1 MKKLINISL
10 SEIKISELTKLK
22 SEALIVSFYES
33 KKISDITDIFDKK
46 SKGVIKKL
54 ISRNELSG
62 SLGNKVYLP
71 NLNGTNSE
79 KVYFLG
85 CGKKDKEMSEQEF
98 LSLSEKIASAAIQSN
113 VKNVHI
119 YLPTLT
125 IKGRTEDW
133 NFKILARTLE
143 ASCYKYFFKGKKAQ
157 SKNILSKV
165 TLLKNADKKGL
176 TTFNKSLK
184 IGHVIGVGMNTSRE
198 LANTPAN
205 ICTPT
210 FLASQAKKLSKSFPV
225 IKTKILGEK
234 EMKKIGMD
242 CLLSVGNGSAQE
254 SKFIIM
260 QYTGA
265 AKTKKPNI
273 IVGKGITFDTGG
285 ISIKPSPA
293 MDEMKYDMTGSAS
306 VIGTMR
312 AIAEI
317 KPKSNIIGVI
327 ASAENMP
334 SSTATKPGDVVKT
347 LSGQTVEILNTDA
360 EGRLVLC
367 DALTYV
373 ERFNPANV
381 IDIATL
387 TGACVVALGHE
398 ATGMLSNDQKL
409 ADNILESGYASCDRA
424 WQLPLWDSYQDA
436 LDSRY
441 ADIANIGGRA
451 GAITAACFLSRF
463 AKKYNWAHLD
473 IAGTAYGGKIGK
485 KSSGRPVP
493 LLTEYL
499 LSQK

>member
-10 SEIKISELTKLK
+10 SETKISELTKLK
-22 SEALIVSFYES
+22 SEALIVCFYES

-54 ISRNELSG
+54 ISRDELSG

-98 LSLSEKIASAAIQSN
+98 LSLSEKIASAAIQSK

-165 TLLKNADKKGL
+165 TLLKNLDKKGL
-176 TTFNKSLK
+176 ATFNKSLK
-184 IGHVIGVGMNTSRE
+184 IGHVTGIGMNTSRE

-260 QYTGA
+260 QYSGA
-265 AKTKKPNI
+265 SKTKKPNI

-293 MDEMKYDMTGSAS
+293 MDEMKY
-306 VIGTMR
+306 
-312 AIAEI
+312 
-317 KPKSNIIGVI
+317 
-327 ASAENMP
+327 
-334 SSTATKPGDVVKT
+334 
-347 LSGQTVEILNTDA
+347 LSLIH
-360 EGRLVLC
+360 
-367 DALTYV
+367 
-373 ERFNPANV
+373 
-381 IDIATL
+381 I
-387 TGACVVALGHE
+387 
-398 ATGMLSNDQKL
+398 
-409 ADNILESGYASCDRA
+409 
-424 WQLPLWDSYQDA
+424 
-436 LDSRY
+436 
-441 ADIANIGGRA
+441 
-451 GAITAACFLSRF
+451 
-463 AKKYNWAHLD
+463 
-473 IAGTAYGGKIGK
+473 
-485 KSSGRPVP
+485 
-493 LLTEYL
+493 
-499 LSQK
+499 

>member
-10 SEIKISELTKLK
+10 SEIYLKDLTKSK
-22 SEALIVSFYES
+22 NEALILGSYES
-33 KKISDITDIFDKK
+33 NKLNNLTKIFDEK
-46 SKGVIKKL
+46 SKGVLKKL
-54 ISRNELSG
+54 ISREELSG

-71 NLNGTNSE
+71 NLEGTNSE
-79 KVYFLG
+79 KVYFIG
-85 CGKKDKEMSEQEF
+85 CGKENKEINEQEF
-98 LSLSEKIASAAIQSN
+98 LSFSQSVANAAIQSKAKHVFIFIPSIQVRN
-113 VKNVHI
+113 
-119 YLPTLT
+119 
-125 IKGRTEDW
+125 RSEEW
-133 NFKILARTLE
+133 NYKILARTLE
-143 ASCYKYFFKGKKAQ
+143 SNCYKYFFKGKKNQ
-157 SKNILSKV
+157 PKNTLSKI
-165 TLLKNADKKGL
+165 TLLKEKEKKGSSL
-176 TTFNKSLK
+176 LNKAVK
-184 IGHVIGVGMNTSRE
+184 IGHITAIGMNTSRD

-205 ICTPT
+205 ICTPSY
-210 FLASQAKKLSKSFPV
+210 LAAQAKRLSKSFPV
-225 IKTKILGEK
+225 IKTKVLGEK

-260 QYTGA
+260 EYSGA

-306 VIGTMR
+306 VMGTMR

-317 KPKSNIIGVI
+317 KPKSNIIAVI
-327 ASAENMP
+327 AAAENMP

-373 ERFNPANV
+373 ERFNPASV

-398 ATGMLSNDQKL
+398 ATGLLSNNQSL
-409 ADNILESGYASCDRA
+409 ADKILDCGLTSCDRA

-436 LDSRY
+436 LDSKY

-463 AKKYNWAHLD
+463 TKKYNWAHLD
-473 IAGTAYGGKIGK
+473 IAGTAYGGKVGK
-485 KSSGRPVP
+485 RSSGRPVP

-499 LSQK
+499 LTQK

>member
-1 MKKLINISL
+1 M
-10 SEIKISELTKLK
+10 
-22 SEALIVSFYES
+22 A
-33 KKISDITDIFDKK
+33 
-46 SKGVIKKL
+46 
-54 ISRNELSG
+54 
-62 SLGNKVYLP
+62 
-71 NLNGTNSE
+71 
-79 KVYFLG
+79 
-85 CGKKDKEMSEQEF
+85 
-98 LSLSEKIASAAIQSN
+98 
-113 VKNVHI
+113 
-119 YLPTLT
+119 

-165 TLLKNADKKGL
+165 TLLKNTDKKGL
-176 TTFNKSLK
+176 TTFNKALK

-260 QYTGA
+260 QYSGA

-317 KPKSNIIGVI
+317 KPKSNIIGII

-463 AKKYNWAHLD
+463 AKIYNWAHLD

>member
-1 MKKLINISL
+1 
-10 SEIKISELTKLK
+10 
-22 SEALIVSFYES
+22 
-33 KKISDITDIFDKK
+33 
-46 SKGVIKKL
+46 
-54 ISRNELSG
+54 
-62 SLGNKVYLP
+62 
-71 NLNGTNSE
+71 
-79 KVYFLG
+79 
-85 CGKKDKEMSEQEF
+85 MSEQEF
-98 LSLSEKIASAAIQSN
+98 LSLSEKIASAAIQSK

-176 TTFNKSLK
+176 TTFNKALK

-260 QYTGA
+260 QYSGA
-265 AKTKKPNI
+265 TKTKKPNI

>member
-1 MKKLINISL
+1 
-10 SEIKISELTKLK
+10 
-22 SEALIVSFYES
+22 
-33 KKISDITDIFDKK
+33 
-46 SKGVIKKL
+46 
-54 ISRNELSG
+54 
-62 SLGNKVYLP
+62 
-71 NLNGTNSE
+71 
-79 KVYFLG
+79 
-85 CGKKDKEMSEQEF
+85 MSEQEF

-119 YLPTLT
+119 YLPALA

-165 TLLKNADKKGL
+165 TLLKNVDKKGL
-176 TTFNKSLK
+176 TTFNKALK

-210 FLASQAKKLSKSFPV
+210 FLASQAKKLSKSFPI

-260 QYTGA
+260 QYSGA

-306 VIGTMR
+306 VVGTMR

-347 LSGQTVEILNTDA
+347 LSLIH
-360 EGRLVLC
+360 
-367 DALTYV
+367 
-373 ERFNPANV
+373 
-381 IDIATL
+381 I
-387 TGACVVALGHE
+387 
-398 ATGMLSNDQKL
+398 
-409 ADNILESGYASCDRA
+409 
-424 WQLPLWDSYQDA
+424 
-436 LDSRY
+436 
-441 ADIANIGGRA
+441 
-451 GAITAACFLSRF
+451 
-463 AKKYNWAHLD
+463 
-473 IAGTAYGGKIGK
+473 
-485 KSSGRPVP
+485 
-493 LLTEYL
+493 
-499 LSQK
+499 

>member
-10 SEIKISELTKLK
+10 SEINLKDLTKSK
-22 SEALIVSFYES
+22 NEALILGSYETN
-33 KKISDITDIFDKK
+33 KLNKLTKIFDEK

-54 ISRNELSG
+54 ISREELSG

-71 NLNGTNSE
+71 NLEGTNSE
-79 KVYFLG
+79 KVYFIG
-85 CGKKDKEMSEQEF
+85 CGKENKEINEQEF
-98 LSLSEKIASAAIQSN
+98 LSFTQSVANAAIQSKAKQVFIFMPN
-113 VKNVHI
+113 IQV
-119 YLPTLT
+119 
-125 IKGRTEDW
+125 RSRSEEW
-133 NFKILARTLE
+133 NYKILARTLE
-143 ASCYKYFFKGKKAQ
+143 SNCYKYFFKGKKNQ
-157 SKNILSKV
+157 PKNALSKI
-165 TLLKNADKKGL
+165 TLLKEKEKKGL
-176 TTFNKSLK
+176 STLNKAIK
-184 IGHVIGVGMNTSRE
+184 IGHITAIGMNTSRD

-205 ICTPT
+205 ICTPSY
-210 FLASQAKKLSKSFPV
+210 LAAQAKKLSKSFPV
-225 IKTKILGEK
+225 IKTKVLGEK

-260 QYTGA
+260 EYSGTT
-265 AKTKKPNI
+265 KSKKPNI

-306 VIGTMR
+306 VMGTMR

-317 KPKSNIIGVI
+317 KPKSNIIAVI
-327 ASAENMP
+327 AAAENMP

-347 LSGQTVEILNTDA
+347 LSGQTVEVLNTDA

-373 ERFNPANV
+373 ERFNPASV

-398 ATGMLSNDQKL
+398 ATGLLSNNQSL
-409 ADNILESGYASCDRA
+409 ADKILNCGLTSCDRA

-436 LDSRY
+436 LDSKY

-463 AKKYNWAHLD
+463 TKKYNWAHLD
-473 IAGTAYGGKIGK
+473 IAGTAYGGKVGK
-485 KSSGRPVP
+485 RSSGRPVP

-499 LSQK
+499 LTQK

>member
-1 MKKLINISL
+1 MCIR
-10 SEIKISELTKLK
+10 
-22 SEALIVSFYES
+22 
-33 KKISDITDIFDKK
+33 D
-46 SKGVIKKL
+46 
-54 ISRNELSG
+54 R
-62 SLGNKVYLP
+62 
-71 NLNGTNSE
+71 
-79 KVYFLG
+79 
-85 CGKKDKEMSEQEF
+85 
-98 LSLSEKIASAAIQSN
+98 
-113 VKNVHI
+113 
-119 YLPTLT
+119 
-125 IKGRTEDW
+125 
-133 NFKILARTLE
+133 
-143 ASCYKYFFKGKKAQ
+143 
-157 SKNILSKV
+157 
-165 TLLKNADKKGL
+165 KGL
-176 TTFNKSLK
+176 AVFNKALK

-260 QYTGA
+260 QYSGA

-436 LDSRY
+436 LDSR
-441 ADIANIGGRA
+441 
-451 GAITAACFLSRF
+451 LSLI
-463 AKKYNWAHLD
+463 H
-473 IAGTAYGGKIGK
+473 I
-485 KSSGRPVP
+485 
-493 LLTEYL
+493 
-499 LSQK
+499 

>member
-1 MKKLINISL
+1 
-10 SEIKISELTKLK
+10 
-22 SEALIVSFYES
+22 
-33 KKISDITDIFDKK
+33 
-46 SKGVIKKL
+46 
-54 ISRNELSG
+54 
-62 SLGNKVYLP
+62 
-71 NLNGTNSE
+71 
-79 KVYFLG
+79 
-85 CGKKDKEMSEQEF
+85 MSEQEF
-98 LSLSEKIASAAIQSN
+98 LSLSEKIASAAIQSK

-176 TTFNKSLK
+176 TTFNKALK

-260 QYTGA
+260 QYSGA
-265 AKTKKPNI
+265 TKTKKPNI

-398 ATGMLSNDQKL
+398 ATGMLSNDQTL

>member
-1 MKKLINISL
+1 
-10 SEIKISELTKLK
+10 
-22 SEALIVSFYES
+22 
-33 KKISDITDIFDKK
+33 
-46 SKGVIKKL
+46 
-54 ISRNELSG
+54 
-62 SLGNKVYLP
+62 
-71 NLNGTNSE
+71 
-79 KVYFLG
+79 
-85 CGKKDKEMSEQEF
+85 MSEQEF

-119 YLPTLT
+119 YLPALA

-176 TTFNKSLK
+176 ATFNKALK

-260 QYTGA
+260 QYSGA

>member
-10 SEIKISELTKLK
+10 SEIKTSELTKLK

-85 CGKKDKEMSEQEF
+85 CGKKDIEMSEQEF
-98 LSLSEKIASAAIQSN
+98 LSLSEKIASAAIQSK

-119 YLPTLT
+119 YLPALT

-176 TTFNKSLK
+176 TTFNKALK

-260 QYTGA
+260 QYSGA

-398 ATGMLSNDQKL
+398 ATGMLSNDQTL

>member
-10 SEIKISELTKLK
+10 SEVKLSDLTKIK
-22 SEALIVSFYES
+22 SETLIVGSYEA
-33 KKISDITDIFDKK
+33 KKLTEVTSIFNKK
-46 SKGVIKKL
+46 SKGVLDKL
-54 ISRNELSG
+54 ISRQELSG

-71 NLNGTNSE
+71 NLVGTDSE
-79 KVYFLG
+79 KIYFIG
-85 CGKKDKEMSEQEF
+85 CGKEKKEINEQEF
-98 LSLSEKIASAAIQSN
+98 LSFSQSIANAALQSN
-113 VKNVHI
+113 SKNVHI
-119 YLPTLT
+119 FIPS
-125 IKGRTEDW
+125 ISVNSRPEEW

-143 ASCYKYFFKGKKAQ
+143 SNSYKYFFKGKKNQ
-157 SKNILSKV
+157 PKNTLTKV
-165 TLLKNADKKGL
+165 TLLKEPNKKS
-176 TTFNKSLK
+176 FNNLNKAVRV
-184 IGHVIGVGMNTSRE
+184 GHITGVGMNTSRD

-205 ICTPT
+205 ICTPSY
-210 FLASQAKKLSKSFPV
+210 LASYAKKLSKSFPAV
-225 IKTKILGEK
+225 KTKVLGEK

-260 QYTGA
+260 EYSGA
-265 AKTKKPNI
+265 AKNKKPDI

-306 VIGTMR
+306 VMGTMR
-312 AIAEI
+312 TIAEI
-317 KPKSNIIGVI
+317 KPKSNIIAVI
-327 ASAENMP
+327 AAAENMP

-347 LSGQTVEILNTDA
+347 LSGQTVEVLNTDA

-373 ERFNPANV
+373 ERYNPASV

-387 TGACVVALGHE
+387 TGACVIALGHE
-398 ATGMLSNDQKL
+398 ATGLLSNNQKL
-409 ADNILESGYASCDRA
+409 ADKILQAGQTSCDRA

-436 LDSRY
+436 LDSKY

-451 GAITAACFLSRF
+451 GTITAACFLSRF
-463 AKKYNWAHLD
+463 TKKYDWAHLD
-473 IAGTAYGGKIGK
+473 IAGTAYGGKVGK

-499 LSQK
+499 LS

>member
-1 MKKLINISL
+1 
-10 SEIKISELTKLK
+10 
-22 SEALIVSFYES
+22 
-33 KKISDITDIFDKK
+33 
-46 SKGVIKKL
+46 
-54 ISRNELSG
+54 
-62 SLGNKVYLP
+62 
-71 NLNGTNSE
+71 
-79 KVYFLG
+79 
-85 CGKKDKEMSEQEF
+85 MSEQEF
-98 LSLSEKIASAAIQSN
+98 LSLSEKIASAAIQSK

-176 TTFNKSLK
+176 TTFNKALK

-260 QYTGA
+260 QYSGA